1 MYLESAGTQH
11 GFLPGVLLYEKTF
24 HKACNGTFDP
34 EGLSLQTGA
43 AHRGLGRSVLISIRR
58 VSAYIS
64 HSSYKLTFIKLHI
77 A

>member
-11 GFLPGVLLYEKTF
+11 GFLPTVLLYEKTF

-34 EGLSLQTGA
+34 EGLSLQTEA
-43 AHRGLGRSVLISIRR
+43 AYWGLERSVLISIKR
-58 VSAYIS
+58 SAYIS